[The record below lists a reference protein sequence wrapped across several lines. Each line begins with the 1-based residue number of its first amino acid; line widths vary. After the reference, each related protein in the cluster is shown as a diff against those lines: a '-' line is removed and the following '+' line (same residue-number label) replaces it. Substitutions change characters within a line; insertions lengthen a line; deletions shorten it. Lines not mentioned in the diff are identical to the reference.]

1 MASDPILH
9 LFTTAEYH
17 TMADAG
23 VFAEGDRLELI
34 EGEIYQMPPVGHR
47 HAAQVKRLLSVLG
60 DAFRGRAILG
70 VQDPVQL
77 DDFSEPQPDLAVLR
91 RKDDF
96 YLDHHPRPEDIF
108 LVVEVA
114 DSTLEFDRRRKL
126 PPYARSGIPEVWIA
140 NLVDGLL
147 EFYRDPAP
155 HGYRQVLRLSREDR
169 IAPVAFSDVE
179 LLVGDLLG

>member
-1 MASDPILH
+1 MASDPIRH

-23 VFAEGDRLELI
+23 VFAEDDRLELI
-34 EGEIYQMPPVGHR
+34 EGEVFQMPPVGHR
-47 HAAQVKRLLSVLG
+47 HAAQVKRLLSILG
-60 DAFRGRAILG
+60 EAFRGRAILG
-70 VQDPVQL
+70 VQDPIHL

-91 RKDDF
+91 RKNDF
-96 YLDHHPRPEDIF
+96 YADEHPGPEDIF

-126 PPYARSGIPEVWIA
+126 PLYERSGVQEVWIA
-140 NLVDGLL
+140 NLVDGFL
-147 EFYRDPAP
+147 EVYREPTP
-155 HGYRQVLRLSREDR
+155 HGYRQTLRLSREDK
-169 IAPVAFSDVE
+169 ITLTAFPDIE